1 MPHSTTRS
9 LLLAASLAVLGTI
22 TAQAQTVTKQS
33 VSLELAKKI
42 AAKAEAEAVK
52 NKWTMVI
59 AIVDDGGNLVYLEKM
74 DGTQI
79 GSIEVAQ
86 YKATTALKFK
96 RPTKAF
102 EDVVLGGRTP
112 VLSLPNAIAIEG
124 GLPIIV
130 DGSYIGAIGVSGMK
144 STEDGVAAAA
154 GLTAL
159 PQP

>member
-1 MPHSTTRS
+1 MRS
-9 LLLAASLAVLGTI
+9 FARLALVLAFTALCSLSLR
-22 TAQAQTVTKQS
+22 AQPVTKQS
-33 VSLELAKKI
+33 VGLDLAKKI

-52 NKWTMVI
+52 NKWTVVI

-86 YKATTALKFK
+86 AKAVTALKFK

-112 VLSLPNAIAIEG
+112 VLSLPGVVSIEG
-124 GLPIIV
+124 GLPIVI
-130 DGSYIGAIGVSGMK
+130 DGAYLGAIGISGMK
-144 STEDGVAAAA
+144 SAEDGVVAAA

-159 PQP
+159 ASP